1 MRKLFLPLFLKKGNS
16 YKDENLQVGPVY
28 SEYTKLLGAQSKDLL
43 YSVLGVLS
51 SSYSNGLFEG
61 SKWSKGHIS

>member
-1 MRKLFLPLFLKKGNS
+1 MRNHSLFHSLFLKKENA
-16 YKDENLQVGPVY
+16 YKDENLQVGPVC

-51 SSYSNGLFEG
+51 SS
-61 SKWSKGHIS
+61 